1 MNSSTDFSTFM
12 VAIDENMPIEK
23 GQLIYI
29 YHTLGKMLFKDK
41 WTDLGV
47 HCLYDVNEGIYS
59 PQLVGMISICKSNF
73 MDKRS
78 EIINYIFQQS
88 IKKLEKL

>member
-1 MNSSTDFSTFM
+1 MNDSHELTAFM
-12 VAIDENMPIEK
+12 SAIDQNMPTER

-47 HCLYDVNEGIYS
+47 DCLYDVNEGVYS
-59 PQLVGMISICKSNF
+59 PQLFGMIKMCQTNF
-73 MDKRS
+73 MDRRS
-78 EIINYIFQQS
+78 EVVNYIFQQS
-88 IKKLEKL
+88 VKKLEIL